1 MFEPVA
7 SKERV
12 LFQDYRPDIAGLRA
26 IAVIAATLFHARF
39 QHVARQLYISGYL
52 ITRFLLVECPD
63 GTFNLGKYNQR
74 SSVDCQCRVMAR
86 G

>member
-39 QHVARQLYISGYL
+39 QHIARQLYKFRPI
-52 ITRFLLVECPD
+52 FCH
-63 GTFNLGKYNQR
+63 F
-74 SSVDCQCRVMAR
+74 RVSDHSLFAR
-86 G
+86 